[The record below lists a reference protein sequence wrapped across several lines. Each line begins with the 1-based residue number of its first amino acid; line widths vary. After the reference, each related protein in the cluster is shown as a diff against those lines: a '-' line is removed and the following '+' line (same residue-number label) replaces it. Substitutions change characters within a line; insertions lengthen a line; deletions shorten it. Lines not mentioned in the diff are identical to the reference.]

1 MSSMAATAAGR
12 LSVAVS
18 SLVVSKAA
26 PAEGESRV
34 AVLLVDME
42 RVTTSRST
50 ARCRDRHPGNPCVP
64 GPRASA
70 AGVRK
75 AVDELKIPGLHGV
88 DAVTWGLPRSGF
100 QLRRDRR

>member
-1 MSSMAATAAGR
+1 MSSMSATAAVR

-34 AVLLVDME
+34 AVLLVDTE

-50 ARCRDRHPGNPCVP
+50 APAGISTVARSFNSVGTLL
-64 GPRASA
+64 
-70 AGVRK
+70 AGVRNV
-75 AVDELKIPGLHGV
+75 VDELKIPR
-88 DAVTWGLPRSGF
+88 T
-100 QLRRDRR
+100 

>member
-34 AVLLVDME
+34 AVLLVDTE

-50 ARCRDRHPGNPCVP
+50 ARCRDLHRGPLLQFGRH
-64 GPRASA
+64 A
-70 AGVRK
+70 AR
-75 AVDELKIPGLHGV
+75 
-88 DAVTWGLPRSGF
+88 RSEERG
-100 QLRRDRR
+100 R